1 MPTIAKAPT
10 KPPLDGDQMRL
21 DDTPNKVYIY
31 NLDDE
36 LSDSES
42 EEGKI
47 TFHPDI
53 EKRLLD
59 TRIPASVLA
68 NKDGELA
75 GRNLRNEL
83 VLYNVPTSLTVPE
96 ERDSVRKAII
106 ETRARTREKQ
116 RLEREAARIAV
127 PDLANGH
134 SVKSAP
140 IGASYAFNG
149 TLPIVP
155 NGVLNST
162 PNGFVITEPPMADLA
177 EDDPDAMDLS

>member
-1 MPTIAKAPT
+1 MAKAPT
-10 KPPLDGDQMRL
+10 RPPLDDDQMRL

-42 EEGKI
+42 EDGKI
-47 TFHPDI
+47 IFLPDI

-75 GRNLRNEL
+75 GRNMRNEL

-96 ERDSVRKAII
+96 DRDSVRKAII
-106 ETRARTREKQ
+106 ETRARAREKQ
-116 RLEREAARIAV
+116 KLELDAARIAV
-127 PDLANGH
+127 PDLTNGH
-134 SVKSAP
+134 LAKSA
-140 IGASYAFNG
+140 STTVLYAFNG
-149 TLPIVP
+149 APSVVP
-155 NGVLNST
+155 NGALSGT
-162 PNGFVITEPPMADLA
+162 PNGFVITEPPMADLSE
-177 EDDPDAMDLS
+177 EDYDAMDLS